1 MRDFQLANAT
11 NILIRLCP
19 VNIKELVVFL
29 LIFLNILSSKD
40 KKAKREEEEERE
52 EKEEVEEKKVG
63 DGEEKEVESL
73 PEKNL
78 SAPLVSYESQV
89 RQKNNSLF

>member
-1 MRDFQLANAT
+1 M
-11 NILIRLCP
+11 
-19 VNIKELVVFL
+19 
-29 LIFLNILSSKD
+29 
-40 KKAKREEEEERE
+40 
-52 EKEEVEEKKVG
+52 EEKKVG

-89 RQKNNSLF
+89 RQKKTVYFENSKIKTLAFPYFF